1 MRKVERE
8 ENIDTYSSFKKAL
21 KLLFKYDRK
30 LFLKKTKKETLASRM
45 AIYLTTFFGK
55 EWFVDVAVDGADL
68 LVWDRNENIALA
80 LFLSK
85 DYISALGK
93 EKARNFH
100 ETRNSALTL
109 AFSLLSEKDYILIY
123 RFETEFVDYMHLF
136 FDAGFEEK
144 VLKRCLI
151 KDDKDEA
158 LLFKVRKRKEKTEE
172 KND

>member
-1 MRKVERE
+1 MRKIERG
-8 ENIDTYSSFKKAL
+8 ENIDTYASFKKAL
-21 KLLFKYDRK
+21 KLLFRYDRE
-30 LFLKKTKKETLASRM
+30 LFSKKTRKETLASRM

-55 EWFVDVAVDGADL
+55 EWFVDVAVGGADL
-68 LVWDRNENIALA
+68 LVWDRKDKIALA

-93 EKARNFH
+93 EKARSFH
-100 ETRNSALTL
+100 EERNSALTL

-151 KDDKDEA
+151 KDDRDDA
-158 LLFKVRKRKEKTEE
+158 LLFRVRKRKSGSHH
-172 KND
+172 DD